1 MLSVAALLAI
11 ECLLTSAALL
21 VQVKNMEQGSEETV
35 SLSDLASHVAK
46 LVQGL
51 GRRTLVA
58 TKRQAPASEQAAAS
72 TASDQAGS
80 SQQSAS
86 SRQAS
91 AGTSYQEGS
100 QQAQQAQQAQQGKQ
114 AKQGKQREKKA
125 GNTGEGAQGGGLASL
140 VGLAKQDGDSG
151 VVQQAT
157 QSLSVDNLAEQ
168 CDKAV

>member
-1 MLSVAALLAI
+1 MLSLAALLAI

-21 VQVKNMEQGSEETV
+21 VQVKNMEQGSEEMV

-80 SQQSAS
+80 SQQSAP

-91 AGTSYQEGS
+91 AGTSHQEGP
-100 QQAQQAQQAQQGKQ
+100 QQAQHAQQGKQ

-125 GNTGEGAQGGGLASL
+125 GNTGEGVQGGGLASL